1 MSIALR
7 PCIDHIQ
14 MQAPAAEA
22 FAVNLEG
29 TLLAVG
35 SNEHVLSSYA
45 TSDRK
50 LDLQGQHILPV
61 RFTYVYVNL
70 NQ

>member
-1 MSIALR
+1 
-7 PCIDHIQ
+7 

-45 TSDRK
+45 TDRK
-50 LDLQGQHILPV
+50 IDLQGQHILPV
-61 RFTYVYVNL
+61 SFTYVYVNL